1 MIHWVSLGE
10 RAKKNLTV
18 QRRGS
23 GHSYT
28 NDMDSLMNSID
39 NIKVKITDAEYK
51 ELCDKMQDLFKRK
64 DEGFY
69 RVWYIETKVDYEG
82 DRDKYVGD
90 DDDDDDEKP
99 NMITTYYYTRVRN
112 TIVRMAS
119 DKAASFIERIRDS
132 GFIYVG
138 SELLKVE
145 PPRPLH
151 VVHEG
156 EVKQSLS
163 NGSSCITV
171 VRIELA

>member
-1 MIHWVSLGE
+1 
-10 RAKKNLTV
+10 
-18 QRRGS
+18 
-23 GHSYT
+23 
-28 NDMDSLMNSID
+28 MDSLMNSID

-99 NMITTYYYTRVRN
+99 NMITTYYYTCVRN

-119 DKAASFIERIRDS
+119 DKAESFIERIRDW
-132 GFIYVG
+132 GFIYAD
-138 SELLKVE
+138 SKLLKVE

-151 VVHEG
+151 VVSEG